1 MLTADRNARHGRQK
15 KPQKTTLF
23 VFNLRN
29 ALEMTETSDYLH
41 YVLLVVV
48 LLLGIHVN
56 IVLRP

>member
-1 MLTADRNARHGRQK
+1 MPGMAGK
-15 KPQKTTLF
+15 KKTKKKNLF

>member
-15 KPQKTTLF
+15 KKKKNLF